1 VEKDLLITYVSALS
15 SQAELGNVSRST
27 TERKKMSTKTTFKRI
42 ALVTVAALGM
52 GVLTSVAPASAAIAA
67 DSKLRYTLSTTVTA
81 TNYGVVSRT
90 NPTAAA
96 GAAEIL
102 PSSSVEFTQV
112 TDGETLGGAAAD
124 FQKWTIAGEAEW
136 ATWSKDSDSG
146 TVTISQDKKT
156 LTLTGGIP
164 VTLLNSV
171 TLKNTAATSGTITV
185 THSAKVSA
193 TALTSVVYT
202 LSVIASSAAT
212 AVGTY
217 NAAKSNF
224 QLTPTSA
231 AVGTANED
239 QVGAGIAVNG
249 QSVFI
254 NFDFK
259 DAFGTAVA
267 NGIVSATVTGGLYVG
282 FGGAGSAAAAVKT
295 DGVSGYIQV
304 SQGTANVA
312 GSGVVTVTYNGA
324 AIGTKSVKI
333 LGDLASIT
341 MTAKKIGKSSEATTA
356 NAGYVL
362 KDAAGNEIK
371 QTGYTLALDT
381 TVPSTIVTAFANET
395 SSVVVNNAT
404 GETTSAAVVAGLGKF
419 TCSAVA
425 GKAAG
430 LKVKA
435 TNTAG
440 TVIYSAP
447 VDFNC
452 AGGVSTYTAAFDKKS
467 YATGEVATLTITAL
481 DAAGN
486 AANNVD
492 LLGSVLVSSGAFT
505 NTADSYPVGG
515 ATTGALTDGKL
526 VLKYVV
532 GQTAGTYQAVITV
545 PNAAA
550 ASKVV
555 TLPVAVTSAGASEI
569 AQLVKVIGTLLTTF
583 TKQIAALIKA
593 LGKR

>member
-1 VEKDLLITYVSALS
+1 
-15 SQAELGNVSRST
+15 
-27 TERKKMSTKTTFKRI
+27 MSTKTTFKRV
-42 ALVTVAALGM
+42 ALVTVAALGL
-52 GVLTSVAPASAAIAA
+52 GVLTSVAPASAATDSA
-67 DSKLRYTLSTTVTA
+67 DNDFALSTVTTS
-81 TNYGVVSRT
+81 TNYGVVSVKAVAS
-90 NPTAAA
+90 NK
-96 GAAEIL
+96 GYAEIL
-102 PSSSVEFTQV
+102 AGAKVEFTSADATGTYAAGDKQV
-112 TDGETLGGAAAD
+112 LTITGDATWTSWALGGTAGTDTATATLSAD
-124 FQKWTIAGEAEW
+124 R
-136 ATWSKDSDSG
+136 
-146 TVTISQDKKT
+146 KT
-156 LTLTGGIP
+156 LTITAGPGSKSLKTAQLTVGATATGNI
-164 VTLLNSV
+164 SV
-171 TLKNTAATSGTITV
+171 VTSGV
-185 THSAKVSA
+185 YGGS
-193 TALTSVVYT
+193 TAYTANTYT
-202 LSVIASSAAT
+202 LSVIASAAAT
-212 AVGTY
+212 LVGTY
-217 NAAKSNF
+217 NAAASNF

-239 QVGAGIAVNG
+239 QVGAGVAVNAG
-249 QSVFI
+249 NVFI
-254 NFDFK
+254 NFNLK

-267 NGIVSATVTGGLYVG
+267 NGILQASVTGGLYVG
-282 FGGAGSAAAAVKT
+282 FGGSGSAAAAVKT

-304 SQGTANVA
+304 TQGTANVA
-312 GSGVVTVTYNGA
+312 GSGVVTLTYNGTV
-324 AIGTKSVKI
+324 IGTKSVKI

-371 QTGYTLALDT
+371 TGSYSLALDT
-381 TVPSTIVTAFANET
+381 TVPSTIVSAFASET
-395 SSVVVNNAT
+395 SAVVVNNAL

-419 TCSAVA
+419 TCTAIA

>member
-1 VEKDLLITYVSALS
+1 
-15 SQAELGNVSRST
+15 
-27 TERKKMSTKTTFKRI
+27 
-42 ALVTVAALGM
+42 
-52 GVLTSVAPASAAIAA
+52 
-67 DSKLRYTLSTTVTA
+67 
-81 TNYGVVSRT
+81 
-90 NPTAAA
+90 
-96 GAAEIL
+96 
-102 PSSSVEFTQV
+102 
-112 TDGETLGGAAAD
+112 
-124 FQKWTIAGEAEW
+124 
-136 ATWSKDSDSG
+136 
-146 TVTISQDKKT
+146 
-156 LTLTGGIP
+156 
-164 VTLLNSV
+164 
-171 TLKNTAATSGTITV
+171 
-185 THSAKVSA
+185 
-193 TALTSVVYT
+193 
-202 LSVIASSAAT
+202 
-212 AVGTY
+212 
-217 NAAKSNF
+217 
-224 QLTPTSA
+224 
-231 AVGTANED
+231 
-239 QVGAGIAVNG
+239 
-249 QSVFI
+249 
-254 NFDFK
+254 
-259 DAFGTAVA
+259 
-267 NGIVSATVTGGLYVG
+267 
-282 FGGAGSAAAAVKT
+282 
-295 DGVSGYIQV
+295 
-304 SQGTANVA
+304 
-312 GSGVVTVTYNGA
+312 
-324 AIGTKSVKI
+324 
-333 LGDLASIT
+333 
-341 MTAKKIGKSSEATTA
+341 MTAKKIGKSGEATTA

-371 QTGYTLALDT
+371 TGSYSLALDT
-381 TVPSTIVTAFANET
+381 TVPSTIVSTFASET
-395 SSVVVNNAT
+395 SSVVVNNAL

-419 TCSAVA
+419 TCSSTVA

-481 DAAGN
+481 DVAGN